1 MAQRKRKAQPRMLPQ
16 YEIDTLGA
24 PFKVT
29 LLDSVT
35 LKIDPSTGEEKI
47 TVPDLNG
54 LTNAVVRSRVT
65 HPRKLNGEEI
75 KFIRAALDVK
85 ANKIAEFLNM
95 TPEHLSRCEAGT
107 KVMSTLS
114 ERVFRL
120 FAFLGT
126 FFADPEE
133 LLATRLDGSEIE
145 RRAATKP
152 NALQQFVT
160 HFFTMKI
167 VSVYD
172 VDTELHFEFSRG
184 RSESAAE
191 EPSSEDKENAWM
203 NQRQPLAACG

>member
-1 MAQRKRKAQPRMLPQ
+1 MTVTLQKHKAQPRVLPN

-35 LKIDPSTGEEKI
+35 LRIDPVTGEEKI
-47 TVPDLNG
+47 TVPDLTG
-54 LTNAVVRSRVT
+54 LINAVVRARVV
-65 HPRKLNGEEI
+65 HPQKLNGDEI
-75 KFIRAALDVK
+75 KFIRNALGVK
-85 ANKIAEFLNM
+85 ANKLAEFLTM
-95 TPEHLSRCEAGT
+95 TPEHLSRCEAGV
-107 KVMSTLS
+107 KVMSALS

-120 FAFLGT
+120 FAFFAT

-133 LLATRLDGSEIE
+133 FLAKLDGSEIE
-145 RRAATKP
+145 RKAASKP
-152 NALQQFVT
+152 NALQRFVT

-172 VDTELHFEFSRG
+172 ADIELHFEFTRG

-203 NQRQPLAACG
+203 NLS